1 MTDTTQH
8 HQPTADKWTEQHHA
22 KAPDKLGTSMMEC
35 KADNIELTSTGVGFL
50 KCAYI
55 ARSDG
60 LRTATATSLACS
72 LLLTDC
78 AADDTHRGDEL
89 EP

>member
-1 MTDTTQH
+1 MATTQH
-8 HQPTADKWTEQHHA
+8 HQSTADKWTDHHHA
-22 KAPDKLGTSMMEC
+22 QAPDKLGTSMMEC
-35 KADNIELTSTGVGFL
+35 KAGNIELTSTGVGFV

-60 LRTATATSLACS
+60 LRTSLACS